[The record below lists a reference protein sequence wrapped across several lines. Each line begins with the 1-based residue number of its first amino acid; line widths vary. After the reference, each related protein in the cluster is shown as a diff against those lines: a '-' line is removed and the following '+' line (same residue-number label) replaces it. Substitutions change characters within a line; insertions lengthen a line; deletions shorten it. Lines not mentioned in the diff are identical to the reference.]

1 MTRLTEMMS
10 QIPSVKLVLLG
21 DSSVGKS
28 SIITRYVTDTFVEG
42 REATIGAAFLAR
54 VCTIEDRVIRFDI
67 WDTAGQERFRS
78 LAPMYY
84 RNAAA
89 AMIVFDVTNYSS
101 FTGAKRWVNELPADV
116 MVTLVGNKV
125 DVENRQV
132 SADEIREYVNEKN
145 LLYTETSA
153 RFGTN
158 IDHVFNEIAKNV
170 PLKDQARAQKIDVKS
185 NDQISSCA
193 C

>member
-1 MTRLTEMMS
+1 
-10 QIPSVKLVLLG
+10 
-21 DSSVGKS
+21 
-28 SIITRYVTDTFVEG
+28 
-42 REATIGAAFLAR
+42 
-54 VCTIEDRVIRFDI
+54 
-67 WDTAGQERFRS
+67 
-78 LAPMYY
+78 
-84 RNAAA
+84 
-89 AMIVFDVTNYSS
+89 
-101 FTGAKRWVNELPADV
+101 

-185 NDQISSCA
+185 NGQISSCA

>member
-54 VCTIEDRVIRFDI
+54 VCTIEDRSIRFDI

-145 LLYTETSA
+145 LFYTETSA

-185 NDQISSCA
+185 NDQISGCA

>member
-1 MTRLTEMMS
+1 M
-10 QIPSVKLVLLG
+10 V
-21 DSSVGKS
+21 
-28 SIITRYVTDTFVEG
+28 
-42 REATIGAAFLAR
+42 AAFLAR
-54 VCTIEDRVIRFDI
+54 VCTIEDRSIRFDI

-145 LLYTETSA
+145 LFYTETSA

-185 NDQISSCA
+185 NDQISGCA